1 MSYFEWVQDV
11 QKYFW
16 TEQDIRDRLRNIIT
30 SAFQRTVEFADSR
43 KVSMRMAALMS
54 GIDKTAQAHLARGL
68 YP

>member
-1 MSYFEWVQDV
+1 M
-11 QKYFW
+11 
-16 TEQDIRDRLRNIIT
+16 IA
-30 SAFQRTVEFADSR
+30 AFQRTVEFAHSR